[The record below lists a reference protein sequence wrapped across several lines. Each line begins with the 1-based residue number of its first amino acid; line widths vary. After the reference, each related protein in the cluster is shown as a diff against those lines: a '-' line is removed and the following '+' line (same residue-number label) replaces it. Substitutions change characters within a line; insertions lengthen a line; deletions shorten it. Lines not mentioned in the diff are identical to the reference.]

1 MAPNSLIE
9 KRYDRLARYFDFL
22 ESPMEMMAAQKWRK
36 KLFSQLEGQIILEVG
51 VGTGRNF
58 PFYPPGKSITAIDLS
73 QKMLAQ
79 ASLKAAQLKL
89 PASLFK
95 MDVQDLKF
103 SSGTFEA
110 VVSTFVF
117 CSVADPEKGL
127 QEIKRVLKPGGKIYF
142 LEHVRPEGF
151 WGRLFDHLNP
161 IFRKFIGTNINR
173 RTVSSIKKVSLRLL
187 QEENLSGNIFKF
199 IKAAKL
205 EGGDQ

>member
-1 MAPNSLIE
+1 MAPNNLVE
-9 KRYDRLARYFDFL
+9 KRYDRLARCFDFL

-36 KLFSQLEGQIILEVG
+36 KLFSQLEGQTILEVG

-58 PFYPPGKSITAIDLS
+58 PYYPPGRSITAIDLS
-73 QKMLAQ
+73 KKMLAQ

-89 PASLFK
+89 SISLFK

-103 SSGTFEA
+103 SSGSFDA

-142 LEHVRPEGF
+142 LEHVRPEGIM
-151 WGRLFDHLNP
+151 GNLFDLFNP
-161 IFRKFIGTNINR
+161 FFLKMVGTNINR
-173 RTVSSIKKVSLRLL
+173 RTVRSIKKVSLCLL

-199 IKAAKL
+199 IKAAKP